1 MIKLYRDEDVHKKIA
16 TALRLKGYD
25 VVSAHEVQKQSL
37 ADYQQLEYAIS
48 EQRAIFTF
56 NVGDFK
62 KLHEEY
68 LIEKKNHFGII
79 LSKQIPLGESIK
91 RLTKF
96 LFTHSSSEEIK
107 NNIFWI

>member
-1 MIKLYRDEDVHKKIA
+1 MLKLYLDEDVYKKVA

-25 VVSAHEVQKQSL
+25 VISSHEVQKQSL
-37 ADYQQLEYAIS
+37 SDYQQLEYAIS

-56 NVGDFK
+56 NTGDFK
-62 KLHEEY
+62 RLHEEY
-68 LIEKKNHFGII
+68 ILSGKSHFGII
-79 LSKQIPLGESIK
+79 LSKQIPLGETIN

-96 LFTHSSSEEIK
+96 LYTRSSEEVK

>member
-1 MIKLYRDEDVHKKIA
+1 MIRLYLDEDVHKKLA
-16 TALRLKGYD
+16 VALKLKGYD
-25 VVSAHEVQKQSL
+25 VISAHEAQKQSIS
-37 ADYQQLEYAIS
+37 DCQQLKYAVA

-62 KLHEEY
+62 RLHEEY
-68 LIEKKNHFGII
+68 MKAYEHHFGI
-79 LSKQIPLGESIK
+79 LVSKQIPLGETIK

-96 LFTHSSSEEIK
+96 LFSHSADALK

>member
-1 MIKLYRDEDVHKKIA
+1 MIRLYLDEDVHKKLA
-16 TALRLKGYD
+16 VALKLKGYD
-25 VVSAHEVQKQSL
+25 VISAHEAQKQSIS
-37 ADYQQLEYAIS
+37 DYQQLEYAVA

-62 KLHEEY
+62 RLHEEY
-68 LIEKKNHFGII
+68 MKAGENHFGI
-79 LSKQIPLGESIK
+79 LVSKQIPLGETVK

-96 LFTHSSSEEIK
+96 LFSHSADALK